1 MRVDASIPRAP
12 GAPASGGMPY
22 PRFLAEALAILAVLA
37 AVGYLPTLKLGG
49 ESAIPAMLAGCGLS
63 LVASLVG
70 TVPLVTARDPGPE
83 RLIPM
88 FLGALALRLTAAIVL
103 GVAAALSGLFAVAP
117 LLVWMLV
124 SHLGLLVAD
133 TRFALSF
140 SRQPDTLSLDPVL
153 EKR

>member
-1 MRVDASIPRAP
+1 MRVDAAVPRAP
-12 GAPASGGMPY
+12 GAPAPGGLPY
-22 PRFLAEALAILAVLA
+22 PRFLAEAFAILVALV
-37 AVGYLPTLKLGG
+37 AVGYLPTLNLGG

-70 TVPLVTARDPGPE
+70 TVPLVTPRDPGPE

-103 GVAAALSGLFAVAP
+103 AAAAALSGLFAVAP
-117 LLVWMLV
+117 LLVWMLI

-140 SRQPDTLSLDPVL
+140 SRQPHTMPLDPAL